1 MDIDNL
7 IHLAG
12 SFFHT
17 HTYIAIAILAAMGVI
32 TCLRPK
38 LILKTILAIVAAVI
52 VGYILY
58 FLWQALVA
66 GMSGKEHMI
75 DKY

>member
-1 MDIDNL
+1 MNIDNL

-17 HTYIAIAILAAMGVI
+17 HTYIAIAILAALVII

-38 LILKTILAIVAAVI
+38 LILKSLLAIAAAVVI
-52 VGYILY
+52 GYILY
-58 FLWQALVA
+58 LLWQALTS
-66 GMSGKEHMI
+66 GISGKEEMFY
-75 DKY
+75 K